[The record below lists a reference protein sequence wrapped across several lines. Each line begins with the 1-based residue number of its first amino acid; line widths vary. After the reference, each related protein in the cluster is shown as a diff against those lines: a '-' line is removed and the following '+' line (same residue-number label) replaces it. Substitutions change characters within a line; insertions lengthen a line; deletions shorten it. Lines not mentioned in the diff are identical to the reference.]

1 MLPENFI
8 ITVEWQVKLRVSI
21 RFEMA
26 FKLPATSYK
35 LQANDY
41 QLTTKRQTVMS
52 SKSEP
57 FETETPATILVV
69 DDEWMNRE
77 LMQAVLE
84 SAGYRVLLAAGS
96 ADALELAHA
105 EKPNLVIMDVRL
117 RYPTEGYDL
126 CRKLK
131 SDPAMASTRLAIL
144 TAMESAQDRALAKEV
159 GADAYLNRIMDISE
173 ILRRVDE
180 LLTGSADAAGSVES
194 A

>member
-1 MLPENFI
+1 
-8 ITVEWQVKLRVSI
+8 
-21 RFEMA
+21 
-26 FKLPATSYK
+26 
-35 LQANDY
+35 
-41 QLTTKRQTVMS
+41 MS

-131 SDPAMASTRLAIL
+131 SDPAMASTRR
-144 TAMESAQDRALAKEV
+144 SRRAHPRSCWW
-159 GADAYLNRIMDISE
+159 G
-173 ILRRVDE
+173 RVRPR
-180 LLTGSADAAGSVES
+180 
-194 A
+194 